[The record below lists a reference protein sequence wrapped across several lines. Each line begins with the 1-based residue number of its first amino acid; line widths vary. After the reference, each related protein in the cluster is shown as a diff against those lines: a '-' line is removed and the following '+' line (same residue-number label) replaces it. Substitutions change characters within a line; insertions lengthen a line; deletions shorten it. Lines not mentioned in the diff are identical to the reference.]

1 MLTITI
7 NAQENWDSNKEEF
20 VYTNEHTLELEH
32 SLRSISKWESKW
44 KKAFLSAKDMTR
56 EQQLDYIRCMTIG
69 KAPELTVYYALNN
82 SQIEEIFKYVNDPMT
97 ATRIPKQPQTGGSK
111 DVITSELIYYWMVSL
126 GIPFECQ
133 NWHLNR
139 LLTLIEVC
147 NIKQTP
153 AKKRNFSEMAAERAM
168 LNASR
173 RKAHNSRG

>member
-1 MLTITI
+1 
-7 NAQENWDSNKEEF
+7 
-20 VYTNEHTLELEH
+20 
-32 SLRSISKWESKW
+32 
-44 KKAFLSAKDMTR
+44 
-56 EQQLDYIRCMTIG
+56 MTIG
-69 KAPELTVYYALNN
+69 KAPEFTVYYALNN